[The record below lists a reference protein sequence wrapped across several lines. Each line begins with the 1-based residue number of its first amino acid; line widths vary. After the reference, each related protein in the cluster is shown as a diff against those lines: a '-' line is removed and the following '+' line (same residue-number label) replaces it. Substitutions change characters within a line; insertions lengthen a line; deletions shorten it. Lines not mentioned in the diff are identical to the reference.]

1 MDQEAILAMLHD
13 LSTRIDEA
21 PRKVKPDQTVSVTN
35 RTSSKQSEVLSP
47 YWSCEREATA
57 GGVTLTYPVTTENWD
72 DEWTASTASKIAYS
86 ISTGDGSLDL
96 PNWQPFSQRAELV
109 FQNPGAPFN
118 VTFAI
123 ESYEPSGSAG
133 RVQYILNGVA
143 TTITGPNSTTVTWQV
158 NTGRNRIAIVVARN
172 TPNSLNH
179 IALKGKFLVSNRT
192 TWVKDNK

>member
-1 MDQEAILAMLHD
+1 
-13 LSTRIDEA
+13 
-21 PRKVKPDQTVSVTN
+21 
-35 RTSSKQSEVLSP
+35 
-47 YWSCEREATA
+47 
-57 GGVTLTYPVTTENWD
+57 
-72 DEWTASTASKIAYS
+72 
-86 ISTGDGSLDL
+86 
-96 PNWQPFSQRAELV
+96 V

-118 VTFAI
+118 VTFAV